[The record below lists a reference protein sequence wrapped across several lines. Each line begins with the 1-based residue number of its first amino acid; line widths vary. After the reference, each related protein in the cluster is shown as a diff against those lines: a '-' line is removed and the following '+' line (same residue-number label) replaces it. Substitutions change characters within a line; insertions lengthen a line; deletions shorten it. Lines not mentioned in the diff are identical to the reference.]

1 MTAKTLAFAAVLLLS
16 PPVFAQTGQ
25 GGAGPAQGVTS
36 GPAAGSPASMRSPQA
51 GPLATK
57 HQRKVVRNLNDKGN
71 LHDKGNLNK
80 GHQTAARRSTESGAT
95 ESSTPR
101 YATPPR

>member
-51 GPLATK
+51 GALATK
-57 HQRKVVRNLNDKGN
+57 HQRKLVRNLNT
-71 LHDKGNLNK
+71 KGNLNK
-80 GHQTAARRSTESGAT
+80 DHQTAARRSTESGAT